1 MRIFKW
7 IIIFSFLLSCGYV
20 DGSESSRQIR
30 FLAGLVILKSNVTLT
45 PLQKARYYSELQK
58 ITGVSTQ
65 QAVEFIESYRNNP
78 REWKKIQAGIDT
90 IVSGEKNI
98 K

>member
-7 IIIFSFLLSCGYV
+7 IIIFSFLLSYGYV
-20 DGSESSRQIR
+20 DGSENSRQIR
-30 FLAGLVILKSNVTLT
+30 FIAGLTILKSNGSLT

-58 ITGVSTQ
+58 ITGVTSQ
-65 QAVEFIESYRNNP
+65 QAVQFIESYRNNP
-78 REWKKIQAGIDT
+78 REWKKIQDSIDT